1 MTDSASFSPL
11 DPRGVVLGDEV
22 FAVLGQAILDGRLMP
37 GQRLRDVDLADQ
49 LRVSRTPVR
58 EALQRL
64 ERFGLV
70 EIAAN
75 RWTRVTTPSPT
86 ALHDTQE
93 FIVHLVRDALTL
105 GLPRCST
112 EQLELIIAASD
123 ALIAAS
129 EADSSDAMLGTTV
142 MMYQQ
147 MIRATGNEV
156 FIQVMR
162 EAGIAFQRNLR
173 GWQHPDPDVEVRTNN
188 YRALRDAIARRDA
201 PAAERA
207 LFANTLDA
215 GSTDRRTT
223 ESDSL

>member
-1 MTDSASFSPL
+1 
-11 DPRGVVLGDEV
+11 
-22 FAVLGQAILDGRLMP
+22 MP

-75 RWTRVTTPSPT
+75 RWTRVTTPSPS
-86 ALHDTQE
+86 ALRDTLE

-105 GLPRCST
+105 GLPRCSDD
-112 EQLELIIAASD
+112 QLELVVSASE
-123 ALIAAS
+123 ALVDAS
-129 EADSSDAMLGTTV
+129 EADNSDAMLGTTV

-147 MIRATGNEV
+147 AIRATGNEV
-156 FIQVMR
+156 FIQIMR

-173 GWQHPDPDVEVRTNN
+173 GWQHPNSNVETRTNN
-188 YRALRDAIARRDA
+188 YRELRDAIAQRDA
-201 PAAERA
+201 VAAERA
-207 LFANTLDA
+207 LFA
-215 GSTDRRTT
+215 ST
-223 ESDSL
+223 SDTPAT